1 MVFRTIL
8 SLNICIIIMRALSRH
23 RTYSLL
29 LMGNARTRT
38 TACFPIIA
46 VNGSIHVC
54 NDNEEERKS
63 YNDKMG
69 YIVASIPC
77 ICSNNSLFLQR
88 AQIPFPK
95 KTTLCICCCYCC
107 RCCHCYLLA
116 SSDSMRVITLLQ
128 STFKCLLWMFLMLCT
143 SCLSACASDACAR
156 CTIFVVAF
164 VCKESNEIFHF
175 LWQRES
181 QLPVNICLSSQH
193 ITAMDVCA
201 SEDRVWNENKN
212 QFTREREIAKVARL
226 TEDIPLSDP
235 FYRYSALLFL

>member
-1 MVFRTIL
+1 
-8 SLNICIIIMRALSRH
+8 
-23 RTYSLL
+23 
-29 LMGNARTRT
+29 
-38 TACFPIIA
+38 
-46 VNGSIHVC
+46 
-54 NDNEEERKS
+54 
-63 YNDKMG
+63 
-69 YIVASIPC
+69 
-77 ICSNNSLFLQR
+77 
-88 AQIPFPK
+88 
-95 KTTLCICCCYCC
+95 
-107 RCCHCYLLA
+107 
-116 SSDSMRVITLLQ
+116 MRVITLLQ

-156 CTIFVVAF
+156 FTIFVVAF

-235 FYRYSALLFL
+235 FYRYSALLFLWFLHFSLEFTLISKPCFFWAYSMRNNTSSGSRLYCQKILFVFGQCKHFHFLSFIYWNYVRY